1 MTEAIM
7 RFIGRTPVWWLTN
20 LMILLF
26 VGIAACVPVTINVN
40 FPQQKIEGAATK
52 IEDMVRTPPSAP
64 EPQEPKRGSEVKSTF
79 VAGLS
84 ALFVG
89 EAAAQGREVDVVPDL
104 KVQTPEI
111 LRAIDSR
118 RNRFPEL
125 QQWITRGCVGE
136 NNQGLVEARPG
147 QGCDGGTVGRL
158 TSEEN
163 RERMY
168 IYETLRQ
175 QNNMPP
181 GDIERIKRGF
191 AKVNREKAGAGTWIQ
206 EPDGR
211 WARK

>member
-1 MTEAIM
+1 MTEGTM
-7 RFIGRTPVWWLTN
+7 SFIDTIRTWWVAKLIVMSFAVT
-20 LMILLF
+20 
-26 VGIAACVPVTINVN
+26 AACVPVTINVN

-52 IEDMVRTPPSAP
+52 IEDMVRTPEGAPSTP
-64 EPQEPKRGSEVKSTF
+64 EPQEPKRGSEIKRTF

-84 ALFVG
+84 PLFVG
-89 EAAAQGREVDVVPDL
+89 EAFAQDVVPDL

-118 RNRFPEL
+118 RNRFPQI
-125 QQWITRGCVGE
+125 QQWMTRGCVGE
-136 NNQGLVEARPG
+136 NNQGLLEARPG
-147 QGCDGGTVGRL
+147 QGGDDGAVGRL
-158 TSEEN
+158 TAEEN
-163 RERMY
+163 RDRMY

-181 GDIERIKRGF
+181 GDIDRIKRGF
-191 AKVNREKAGAGTWIQ
+191 AKVNREKAAAGSWIQ

>member
-1 MTEAIM
+1 MTLIERIRMWGVA
-7 RFIGRTPVWWLTN
+7 N
-20 LMILLF
+20 LVVMSF
-26 VGIAACVPVTINVN
+26 VVAAACVPVTINVN

-52 IEDMVRTPPSAP
+52 IEDMVRTPEGAPSAP
-64 EPQEPKRGSEVKSTF
+64 EPQEPKRGSEIKRTF

-84 ALFVG
+84 SLFAGV
-89 EAAAQGREVDVVPDL
+89 AFAQGREVDVVPDV

-118 RNRFPEL
+118 RNRFPQI
-125 QQWITRGCVGE
+125 QQWMTRGCIGE
-136 NNQGLVEARPG
+136 NNQGLLEARPG
-147 QGCDGGTVGRL
+147 QGCDDGAVGRL
-158 TSEEN
+158 TADEN
-163 RERMY
+163 RDRMY

-191 AKVNREKAGAGTWIQ
+191 AKVNREKAAAGTWIQ

-211 WARK
+211 WAQK

>member
-1 MTEAIM
+1 MTLIERIRMWGVA
-7 RFIGRTPVWWLTN
+7 N
-20 LMILLF
+20 LVVMSF
-26 VGIAACVPVTINVN
+26 VVAAACVPVTINVN

-52 IEDMVRTPPSAP
+52 IEDMVRTPEGAPSAP
-64 EPQEPKRGSEVKSTF
+64 QPPEPKKGSGVAPAS

-84 ALFVG
+84 HWFVG
-89 EAAAQGREVDVVPDL
+89 EAFGQGRDVDVVPDL

-118 RNRFPEL
+118 RNRFPQI
-125 QQWITRGCVGE
+125 QQWMTRGCLGE
-136 NNQGLVEARPG
+136 NNQGLLEARPG
-147 QGCDGGTVGRL
+147 QGCDDGAVGRL
-158 TSEEN
+158 ASDEN
-163 RERMY
+163 RDRMY

-191 AKVNREKAGAGTWIQ
+191 AKVNRDKAAAGTWIQ
-206 EPDGR
+206 GPDGG